1 MLLRL
6 LAATVAGAIVF
17 YAVGFLLFGI
27 LLDPIL
33 KNYMNQFPGLMK
45 APMPDMLFLPL
56 WNLTMAFLFAIVF
69 EKWAGIRTFVGGL
82 KGGFLLMLL
91 IALIIDLN
99 YLAFM
104 NMYKGP
110 VGVIIDIVAATAL
123 GTLAAGVVGAVLGIM
138 NKQPSASE

>member
-6 LAATVAGAIVF
+6 IAATVAGAIVF

-27 LLDPIL
+27 LLNPIL

-99 YLAFM
+99 
-104 NMYKGP
+104 
-110 VGVIIDIVAATAL
+110 
-123 GTLAAGVVGAVLGIM
+123 
-138 NKQPSASE
+138 